1 MTDPVI
7 PDIPPAPVVP
17 PYPALGAP
25 NFNQMAYD
33 VGTGMPGVVSGLNAI
48 AAAARECALASR
60 AYAQSGDGSRQQAE
74 AAAAAATAKA
84 GEALGSASAAS
95 GSASAAS
102 GSAGAAAGSAST
114 ASTQA
119 GIATAQAGNANTA
132 RLASE
137 AARDASVAARDAA
150 QGYRDQA
157 EVFASGQLKGSS
169 TTSVTPGAGAKSFA
183 IEPSRSFVT
192 GMYLVATSTSD
203 PATSM
208 SGYVQSYDAATGAL
222 VIGVDKFA
230 GVAKADW
237 VIGVAAPGAPASM
250 TTQVITANTNAVP
263 GVFYVFAVAGITLTL
278 PTNFSA
284 GQLFGFGMSRGIG
297 NANIN
302 WQTNKCKG
310 RSPGVMQLLSQN
322 DTAVCMLVNATDG
335 FMEVVG

>member
-1 MTDPVI
+1 MTEISI
-7 PDIPPAPVVP
+7 PDIPAAPVVP

-25 NFNQMAYD
+25 NFNQMAYA
-33 VGTGMPGVVSGLNAI
+33 VGMRMPGVVSGLNAI
-48 AAAARECALASR
+48 AEAARECALASR

-183 IEPSRSFVT
+183 IEPSRSFVA

>member
-1 MTDPVI
+1 IT
-7 PDIPPAPVVP
+7 AK
-17 PYPALGAP
+17 GE
-25 NFNQMAYD
+25 
-33 VGTGMPGVVSGLNAI
+33 SE
-48 AAAARECALASR
+48 AARNESVTAKG
-60 AYAQSGDGSRQQAE
+60 QSE
-74 AAAAAATAKA
+74 AARNESVTAK
-84 GEALGSASAAS
+84 GQSEAARNESVTAKGQSEAARNES
-95 GSASAAS
+95 V
-102 GSAGAAAGSAST
+102 T
-114 ASTQA
+114 AKGQ
-119 GIATAQAGNANTA
+119 
-132 RLASE
+132 SE
-137 AARDASVAARDAA
+137 AARDASKA
-150 QGYRDQA
+150 YRDQA

-169 TTSVTPGAGAKSFA
+169 STSVTPGAGAKSFA

-278 PTNFSA
+278 PTNFSV

-322 DTAVCMLVNATDG
+322 DTAVCMLVN
-335 FMEVVG
+335 